1 MDKATAKF
9 IVSLALIVSACLC
22 TCFCTSAGVASPAF
36 FETALPTAADIG
48 TRAQT
53 VRKIADNFMQQ
64 TINLRLSYHYSD
76 SFTDPDGRGQ
86 LLTLSQKASGDLQ
99 RIFQTQQEDIFR
111 IENYDGSDWDR
122 LYGRTGLWR
131 KLRLDRQDTL
141 WLKAQVD
148 YYQALASEPA
158 ARTEILQDII
168 EKTRT
173 GPDVFKGAAG
183 QLIRAK
189 AYVLMARLSATY
201 RQWAQD
207 DLDAILATP
216 DLADRLYIEAMLLK
230 LTLSGLQ
237 TGNRLIA
244 ARQRLAGAACRDDF
258 DLNVRLAFL
267 ELKLTSP
274 QSCTQLSHVIA
285 TWPGAESFVAGLIL
299 SDIAA
304 GDQRDLQL
312 RCPVAIELA
321 VQAALEAGPDEY
333 CDLLRL
339 ICRIERFQT
348 PFAFWAAA
356 RALHHSS
363 QAEAIE
369 YYLQAA
375 TAQES
380 QKSPRLAAGSEDI
393 ARRGAE
399 LACEL
404 YRRDKNAA
412 DTALRA
418 LRQYCLIAGPGANQN
433 IQYIYAGLLAESNRT
448 TQANELLQTI
458 ADGTG
463 RFANHAAL
471 DLIENR
477 IRRDPDAA
485 SADPDIKNDLK
496 RLIAAAGKTDSDK
509 SIAAAATALYCQ
521 ILLKDRDPES
531 ARQVLV
537 ILEST
542 ENMQNP
548 SRILLKAGALRQLA
562 RLAEAV
568 AALAEVADDQTLLA
582 ADEAAI
588 LLAEI
593 IPRIDDYRQIADDW
607 PAFITDCAKLARL
620 SLTTGERE
628 DYRSQAALISAEIA
642 ILAAPHTGD
651 DLEKPTE
658 ILDTLGK
665 EGYLGDIH
673 HRRCMARLMAAK
685 KDHSRA
691 AAAWAAICR
700 AHSSQNA
707 PDKPSWNWWRAKYYQ
722 ILCWS
727 RLPDTTEAELVHA
740 IEVLQNSYRQI
751 PPFWAQDLAD
761 LKVAATK

>member
-1 MDKATAKF
+1 
-9 IVSLALIVSACLC
+9 
-22 TCFCTSAGVASPAF
+22 AS
-36 FETALPTAADIG
+36 
-48 TRAQT
+48 AQT
-53 VRKIADNFMQQ
+53 AQKIADSFMQQ
-64 TINLRLSYHYSD
+64 TANLRLSYHYSE
-76 SFTDPDGRGQ
+76 SFTDADSRQ
-86 LLTLSQKASGDLQ
+86 ELLKLAQKASSDLQ
-99 RIFQTQQEDIFR
+99 RIFQTQQEYIFR

-122 LYGRTGLWR
+122 LYGQTGLWR
-131 KLRLDRQDTL
+131 KLRLDEQDTL

-158 ARTEILQDII
+158 ARTDILQGII

-173 GPDVFKGAAG
+173 GPDVFKGPAG

-189 AYVLMARLSATY
+189 AYVLMAHLSATY
-201 RQWAQD
+201 RQWAQN
-207 DLDAILATP
+207 DLDAIMATP
-216 DLADRLYIEAMLLK
+216 ALPDRLNIEAMLLK
-230 LTLSGLQ
+230 LTLTGLQ
-237 TGNRLIA
+237 SEGQLIT
-244 ARQRLAGAACRDDF
+244 ARQRLANADCRDDF
-258 DLNVRLAFL
+258 DLNIRLAFL

-285 TWPGAESFVAGLIL
+285 TWPDAESFVAGLIL

-321 VQAALEAGPDEY
+321 LQAALEAGPAKY
-333 CDLLRL
+333 SDLLRI
-339 ICRIERFQT
+339 ICGTDGFQT
-348 PFAFWAAA
+348 PLAFWAAGK
-356 RALHHSS
+356 ALHHSS
-363 QAEAIE
+363 PGEAIE

-375 TAQES
+375 TAQERR
-380 QKSPRLAAGSEDI
+380 KSPRLAVSSEDI
-393 ARRGAE
+393 ALGAAE

-404 YRRDKNAA
+404 YRRDKDAA

-418 LRQYCLIAGPGANQN
+418 IGQYCLIAGSGADQS

-448 TQANELLQTI
+448 TQADQLLQTI
-458 ADGTG
+458 ADGAG

-477 IRRDPDAA
+477 IRRYPDDAD
-485 SADPDIKNDLK
+485 ADPDIKGDLK
-496 RLIAAAGKTDSDK
+496 RLIAAADKTDSDRT
-509 SIAAAATALYCQ
+509 IAAAATALYCQ

-531 ARQVLV
+531 AQQVIA

-542 ENMQNP
+542 ENMQDD

-562 RLAEAV
+562 RFTEAAATLAQI
-568 AALAEVADDQTLLA
+568 ADSQTPLA

-593 IPRIDDYRQIADDW
+593 VPQIDSYRQGADW

-620 SLTTGERE
+620 SLTGERE

-665 EGYLGDIH
+665 QGHSGDIH
-673 HRRCMARLMAAK
+673 YRRCMARLLAAK
-685 KDHSRA
+685 KDYPRA
-691 AAAWAAICR
+691 TAAWAAICR
-700 AHSSQNA
+700 AHTSQNA

-727 RLPDTTEAELVHA
+727 RLPDTTEAGLVHA
-740 IEVLQNSYRQI
+740 IEVLQNSYREI
-751 PPFWAQDLAD
+751 PPLWAQNLAD
-761 LKVAATK
+761 LKIAATRWPHPGLKMPLYAASGLGR